1 MCPRRSESQPYP
13 ELHQKKSGQ
22 QGEGGDP
29 APLLCTGE
37 ASPGVLCPDEESSV
51 QERHGPAGAYAGE
64 SHRNDPRDKTPLLQG
79 QAKGAGTVQPGEEK
93 ALRRP
98 ESSLSVYKEGL

>member
-37 ASPGVLCPDEESSV
+37 ASPVLRPDVEFSV
-51 QERHGPAGAYAGE
+51 EERHGTVGFCPEEG
-64 SHRNDPRDKTPLLQG
+64 HKNDPGDGTPLL
-79 QAKGAGTVQPGEEK
+79 
-93 ALRRP
+93 
-98 ESSLSVYKEGL
+98 